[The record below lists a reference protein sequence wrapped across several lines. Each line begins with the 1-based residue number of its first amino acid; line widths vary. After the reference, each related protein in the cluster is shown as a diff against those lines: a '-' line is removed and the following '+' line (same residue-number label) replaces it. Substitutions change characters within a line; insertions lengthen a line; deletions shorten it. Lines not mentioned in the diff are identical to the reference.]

1 MLWDHISPAFTMST
15 PEADRISLDSDIC
28 SPFLLNS
35 FNDDFRLE
43 TSLIPWSVFPFAF
56 TVSHAGDSVALEN
69 VWYDPVF
76 VEE

>member
-43 TSLIPWSVFPFAF
+43 TSELFVCPFSVTIIKYPKL
-56 TVSHAGDSVALEN
+56 DN
-69 VWYDPVF
+69 KC
-76 VEE
+76 